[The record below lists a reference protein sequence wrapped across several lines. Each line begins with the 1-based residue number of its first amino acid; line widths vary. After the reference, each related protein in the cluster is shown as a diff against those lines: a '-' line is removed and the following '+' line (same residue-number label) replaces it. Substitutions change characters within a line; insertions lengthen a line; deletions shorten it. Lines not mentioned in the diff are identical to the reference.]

1 MSSDAQNGQAL
12 PTAVPVVGA
21 EERAPVG
28 LRVQDRYRIV
38 SELGS
43 GAFGTV
49 CLAED
54 GVTAQRVAIRF
65 LPRGLAA
72 IPGVTRAVQSRA
84 RSVIAGSTANPGL
97 VRVLEVGEA
106 EPGRLFAVM
115 ELVEGRRLSAML
127 SGTKPLDGG
136 AAQRLAL
143 DLGGSLGLLPN
154 MGLVQGALRPR
165 NGMVL
170 ACRCVYL

>member
-1 MSSDAQNGQAL
+1 MSSDAQNGQG
-12 PTAVPVVGA
+12 VPAAAPLVGA
-21 EERAPVG
+21 EECAPVG

-72 IPGVTRAVQSRA
+72 VPSVARAVQSKG
-84 RSVIAGSTANPGL
+84 RSMVAGSTMHPGL
-97 VRVLEVGEA
+97 VRVLELGEV
-106 EPGRLFAVM
+106 EPGRPFAAM
-115 ELVEGRRLSAML
+115 EFVEGRRLSEVLSANKPIEVPTARRWAM
-127 SGTKPLDGG
+127 
-136 AAQRLAL
+136 
-143 DLGGSLGLLPN
+143 DLGG
-154 MGLVQGALRPR
+154 A
-165 NGMVL
+165 
-170 ACRCVYL
+170 

>member
-1 MSSDAQNGQAL
+1 MSSDAQKGRVV
-12 PTAVPVVGA
+12 PPAVPLVGA
-21 EERAPVG
+21 DERVTIG

-72 IPGVTRAVQSRA
+72 IPGVARAVQSRA
-84 RSVIAGSTANPGL
+84 RSLIGGTDGKIPANRSGC
-97 VRVLEVGEA
+97 A
-106 EPGRLFAVM
+106 
-115 ELVEGRRLSAML
+115 SAILTVPSPPMDVPPRYTWLRSML
-127 SGTKPLDGG
+127 
-136 AAQRLAL
+136 
-143 DLGGSLGLLPN
+143 
-154 MGLVQGALRPR
+154 
-165 NGMVL
+165 
-170 ACRCVYL
+170 

>member
-54 GVTAQRVAIRF
+54 TVTAQRVAIRF

-72 IPGVTRAVQSRA
+72 VPSVARAVQSKG
-84 RSVIAGSTANPGL
+84 RSIVAGSTAHPGL
-97 VRVLEVGEA
+97 VRVLAGGEA
-106 EPGRLFAVM
+106 EPGRPFAAM

-127 SGTKPLDGG
+127 AGGKPLDVG
-136 AAQRLAL
+136 APRRLAL
-143 DLGGSLGLLPN
+143 DPGGGPGTLPN
-154 MGLVQGALRPR
+154 KGPGHRGPRPPQRLV
-165 NGMVL
+165 
-170 ACRCVYL
+170 